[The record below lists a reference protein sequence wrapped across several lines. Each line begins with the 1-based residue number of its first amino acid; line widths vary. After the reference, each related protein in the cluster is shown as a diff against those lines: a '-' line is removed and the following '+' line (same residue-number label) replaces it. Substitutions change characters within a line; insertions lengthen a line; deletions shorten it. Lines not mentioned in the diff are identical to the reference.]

1 MVRKSEHM
9 FEKVNLSS
17 LAISV
22 LAYLARSPDNRFY
35 VREIAAKTGGSVGGC
50 HKALKKLYN
59 MDLVKKQKSG
69 RNLYFNINNE
79 NPAIK
84 YFKIFINIQ
93 EVNEIIK
100 SIPYECNKIILYGS
114 CSIGEDTIESDIDLM
129 IITENVKEIKQTLKN
144 TFIGERQLKPMII
157 FPHDFIK
164 LKERDRAFFN
174 EVNKGIV
181 LRRGGDERV

>member
-22 LAYLARSPDNRFY
+22 LAYLARSPDNRYY
-35 VREIAAKTGGSVGGC
+35 VREIATNTGGSVGGC
-50 HKALKKLYN
+50 YKALKKLYD
-59 MDLVKKQKSG
+59 MDLVKKEKSG

-93 EVNEIIK
+93 EVNDTIK
-100 SIPYECNKIILYGS
+100 SITRKCNKIILYGS
-114 CSIGEDTIESDIDLM
+114 CSTGEDTIRSDIDLL
-129 IITENVKEIKQTLKN
+129 IITENVEEIKQTIKN
-144 TFIGERQLKPMII
+144 TFIGKRQLKPII
-157 FPHDFIK
+157 MLPHEFIK
-164 LKERDRAFFN
+164 LKDKDRAFYN
-174 EVNKGIV
+174 EINKGIT
-181 LRRGGDERV
+181 LWRGSNE

>member
-22 LAYLARSPDNRFY
+22 LAYLARSPDNRYY
-35 VREIAAKTGGSVGGC
+35 VREIATNTGGSVGGC
-50 HKALKKLYN
+50 YKALKKLYDMN
-59 MDLVKKQKSG
+59 LVKKEKSG

-93 EVNEIIK
+93 EVNEMVK
-100 SIPYECNKIILYGS
+100 SITSKCNKIILYGS
-114 CSIGEDTIESDIDLM
+114 CSTGEDTIRSDIDLL
-129 IITENVKEIKQTLKN
+129 IITENVEEIKQTIKN
-144 TFIGERQLKPMII
+144 TFIGKRQLKPII
-157 FPHDFIK
+157 MLPHEFIK
-164 LKERDRAFFN
+164 LKDKDRAFYN
-174 EVNKGIV
+174 EINKGIT
-181 LRRGGDERV
+181 LWRGSNE

>member
-22 LAYLARSPDNRFY
+22 LAYLARSPDNRYY
-35 VREIAAKTGGSVGGC
+35 VREIATNTGGSVGGC
-50 HKALKKLYN
+50 YKALKKLYD
-59 MDLVKKQKSG
+59 MDLVKKEKSG

-93 EVNEIIK
+93 EVNEMVK
-100 SIPYECNKIILYGS
+100 SITSKCNKIILYGS
-114 CSIGEDTIESDIDLM
+114 CSTGEDTIKSDIDLL
-129 IITENVKEIKQTLKN
+129 IITENVEEIKQTIKN
-144 TFIGERQLKPMII
+144 TFIGKRQLKPII
-157 FPHDFIK
+157 MLPHEFIK
-164 LKERDRAFFN
+164 LKDKDRAFYN
-174 EVNKGIV
+174 EINKGIT
-181 LRRGGDERV
+181 LWRGSNE